1 MRASTA
7 YRAFLS
13 KALHTV
19 SSQPNVAATESPPAQ
34 ARGSQAEAL
43 MQDLTKMRLL
53 GRGGCGSV
61 YEVGH
66 ASMAPYATIWSN
78 GMVGVLDATV

>member
-19 SSQPNVAATESPPAQ
+19 SSQPNVAATESTPAQ

-66 ASMAPYATIWSN
+66 TCKY
-78 GMVGVLDATV
+78 GTVCNHLGNRHGGGA